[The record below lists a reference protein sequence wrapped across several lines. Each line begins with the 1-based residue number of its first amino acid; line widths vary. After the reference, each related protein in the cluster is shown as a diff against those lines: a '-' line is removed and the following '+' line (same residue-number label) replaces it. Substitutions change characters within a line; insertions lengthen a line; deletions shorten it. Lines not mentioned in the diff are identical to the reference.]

1 MDRKNY
7 LSIETVFSNM
17 KKTVAYDYYETDDA
31 GKEIPYTVITHYGH
45 NNTIENMQFFAEGKA
60 EDILLPLDPETTVEI
75 KVVQIITNHIN
86 KKNGV

>member
-7 LSIETVFSNM
+7 LSIETVFSKM
-17 KKTVAYDYYETDDA
+17 KKTVAYDYYEKDDA
-31 GKEIPYTVITHYGH
+31 GKEIPYTVITHYNH
-45 NNTIENMQFFAEGKA
+45 NDTIENMQFFAEGKA

-75 KVVQIITNHIN
+75 KVGQLITDHIN